1 MPWSQSPFPDSQCN
15 EDCRFR
21 SQRKVD
27 YLGALESAL
36 QTVDKAIKKEETRT
50 EENVGKSEERKRF
63 LDNEIHKTMLKVMEA
78 EMVQSKLENILSM
91 LKKDRLTYSSSIEE
105 LEHFIREQKGEISQ
119 LQKVIVSLG
128 DTLESPV
135 SQDYDESI
143 MFREESR
150 EEMKQ
155 EEEGFQQEGKV
166 TLQS

>member
-1 MPWSQSPFPDSQCN
+1 
-15 EDCRFR
+15 
-21 SQRKVD
+21 
-27 YLGALESAL
+27 
-36 QTVDKAIKKEETRT
+36 
-50 EENVGKSEERKRF
+50 
-63 LDNEIHKTMLKVMEA
+63 MLKVMEA

-155 EEEGFQQEGKV
+155 EEEGFQQKGKV